1 MLRCQTPLAFPQLD
15 SQPRIFRD
23 SQGRPLKNDALSTRT
38 VLSTDSSVMD
48 KMRGL
53 RTTVVRSI
61 GLEDRE
67 DIGNE
72 LAQIADGYQE
82 GWSSGS
88 DDDDDEE

>member
-1 MLRCQTPLAFPQLD
+1 MLD
-15 SQPRIFRD
+15 SYPRIFRD
-23 SQGRPLKNDALSTRT
+23 KQGALRRDPISMRT
-38 VLSTDSSVMD
+38 VLSTDSSVMTRL
-48 KMRGL
+48 RGL

-72 LAQIADGYQE
+72 LAEVAEAYKE

-88 DDDDDEE
+88 DDDDDDN

>member
-1 MLRCQTPLAFPQLD
+1 M
-15 SQPRIFRD
+15 
-23 SQGRPLKNDALSTRT
+23 
-38 VLSTDSSVMD
+38 LSTDSSVMG

-53 RTTVVRSI
+53 RTTVLRSI

-72 LAQIADGYQE
+72 LAEMADGYKE

-88 DDDDDEE
+88 DDDDDED